1 MEAAEGVRAGPEDHL
16 ESGSTVAISG
26 RFRDECR
33 IACRQTLSHDIR
45 VKSAS
50 VILQCRVPVEI
61 KQRVLALAA
70 HREVAPSALLRS
82 LVSEFVEHE
91 HGPSVSR
98 SPKLSVALGQ
108 VKSDR
113 ITFRILPADRQS
125 LRERASAR
133 SLPETTYLGMLVRSH
148 IRKTTPIPAP
158 ELQALRESVMEL
170 RSASRRLES
179 LVRNCASSTKVSEAW
194 TSEAGAQISACEQL
208 RDRVL
213 DYIRANI
220 RSWETGHAETGR

>member
-1 MEAAEGVRAGPEDHL
+1 M
-16 ESGSTVAISG
+16 AISG

-82 LVSEFVEHE
+82 LVSEFVEHQY
-91 HGPSVSR
+91 GPSDSR
-98 SPKLSVALGQ
+98 SPKLSAALGQ

-113 ITFRILPADRQS
+113 ITFRILPADRQA
-125 LRERASAR
+125 LRERASSR
-133 SLPETTYLGMLVRSH
+133 FLLETTYLGMLVRSH
-148 IRKTTPIPAP
+148 VRKTTPIPAP

-170 RSASRRLES
+170 RSASSRLES
-179 LVRNCASSTKVSEAW
+179 LVRNCASSTKVREAW
-194 TSEAGAQISACEQL
+194 TSEAGALISACEQL